1 MPSTSRKGRVAS
13 LRSLGSSS
21 QSSPKVNRRMREQDK
36 ASPGRE
42 PFPWVSLCYCAPVSQ
57 SRQRVPRVRW
67 VGDLPQAFTAMR
79 SD

>member
-57 SRQRVPRVRW
+57 SGSVCLACAGWEIYHRLLQR
-67 VGDLPQAFTAMR
+67 
-79 SD
+79 